1 MNTYLLANNHN
12 HLSDGTVSLQALVE
26 RPALQEVPQLWEA
39 STPVCVPFSDSHS
52 KISHGIPRVGSRRLA
67 GGLLTEGTI
76 SKTAQMQVPTER
88 PVLQEVAE
96 LGDASELEPH
106 SNIPESHLGITSMG
120 KKWPGSP
127 RQRADLYPLSL
138 DTAWSHKM
146 FEEWLKTGCIPGSSS
161 KKDIQSHLG
170 IMCYHKKKP
179 CLKLQMWLSSKQFP
193 SYISKNMEGKK
204 HL

>member
-1 MNTYLLANNHN
+1 MATLHR
-12 HLSDGTVSLQALVE
+12 TVSLQALVE

-76 SKTAQMQVPTER
+76 SKTAQMQVPTE
-88 PVLQEVAE
+88 L
-96 LGDASELEPH
+96 
-106 SNIPESHLGITSMG
+106 TSMG

-193 SYISKNMEGKK
+193 SWSFSGSSSIKDISKNMEGKK